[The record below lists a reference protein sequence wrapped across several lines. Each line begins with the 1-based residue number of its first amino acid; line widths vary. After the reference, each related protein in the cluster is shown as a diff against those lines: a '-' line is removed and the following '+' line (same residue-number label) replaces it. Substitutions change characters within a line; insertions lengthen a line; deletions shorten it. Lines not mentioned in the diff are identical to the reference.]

1 MQTCINLA
9 DLSQDCLAKLNQALD
24 LVLKTAEAA
33 SAENNHKV
41 VVQAAREVTRI
52 VSLINKMI
60 NPKTIPKSA
69 LVPCTDVTGQDGT
82 VSPAGRKTAAP
93 PALGNK
99 KTFSRWQ
106 SPATNPPAAVQPQ
119 QTGIGPDNLI
129 LPDLD
134 TFFPPREVASWD
146 GDTQALF
153 QDISRSYQELQ
164 AIGAEMAAALEAP
177 DRNNGE
183 YA

>member
-33 SAENNHKV
+33 SADNNHKV
-41 VVQAAREVTRI
+41 VLQAAREVTRI
-52 VSLINKMI
+52 VSLISKMI
-60 NPKTIPKSA
+60 DPKTKPKST
-69 LVPCTDVTGQDGT
+69 LVPCTNVTGQDSR
-82 VSPAGRKTAAP
+82 VSPAARKTEAL
-93 PALGNK
+93 PALGIK
-99 KTFSRWQ
+99 KTPSRSQ
-106 SPATNPPAAVQPQ
+106 SAATNPPTAVQPQ
-119 QTGIGPDNLI
+119 QTGIGPENLI

-153 QDISRSYQELQ
+153 QNISRSYQELQ

-177 DRNNGE
+177 DRGNGK
-183 YA
+183 YT